1 MVNYNCQRC
10 GYTTNIKTIM
20 LRHYNRKKVCNPV
33 LDDIDI
39 NLLKEQ
45 LLKDQYNKSSVNP
58 VKSSVNPDKSSLNLH
73 NIHKKSTSYTQ
84 KIHKKSKIQNSKF
97 LQVLQQ
103 QPTDDAD
110 DDFFLFFYY

>member
-39 NLLKEQ
+39 TPGVPSLRLCNDCVKAEREQGVVLMPFLLLQ
-45 LLKDQYNKSSVNP
+45 
-58 VKSSVNPDKSSLNLH
+58 
-73 NIHKKSTSYTQ
+73 
-84 KIHKKSKIQNSKF
+84 
-97 LQVLQQ
+97 QVLAQHSI
-103 QPTDDAD
+103 
-110 DDFFLFFYY
+110 